1 MLTVLLAAVLG
12 FYLGSAALV
21 FLSIYHSQMDLVRKL
36 EVPFPKSYAGRYALG
51 FVWRGPYFL
60 YRESYRSVGLALMQ
74 MVGILEMTPG
84 LPKPEPATTDAPPVP
99 DEIAQ
104 LVMRMA
110 HTNTDRPVS

>member
-36 EVPFPKSYAGRYALG
+36 EVPFPKSYARRYALG